1 MLLIQKKG
9 FSKID
14 FKAVWPRDG
23 HAASVGVNVT
33 WNSFL
38 ISVTTQLMV
47 SVIRAFLYAILAQA
61 SFLLFPHELFGLIYG
76 VLNLLNGFTTL
87 FADPIFRMIQ
97 TYLEGDFT
105 PVHYVLAVTTIL
117 TLFEPFVLLKF
128 KANQIVAK

>member
-1 MLLIQKKG
+1 M
-9 FSKID
+9 
-14 FKAVWPRDG
+14 
-23 HAASVGVNVT
+23 GVNVT